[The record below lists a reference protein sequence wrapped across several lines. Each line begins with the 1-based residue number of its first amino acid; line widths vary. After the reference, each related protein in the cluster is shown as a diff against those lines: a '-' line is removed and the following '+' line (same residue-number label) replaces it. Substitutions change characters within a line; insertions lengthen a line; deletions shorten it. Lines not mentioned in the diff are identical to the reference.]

1 MWVLKKDPPDWRP
14 WCPHAPLCAGSLM
27 RLGGHPPPPYDPGLC
42 LLKASLG
49 DFLHLEKMVEVKA
62 SVLLTSYQEAG

>member
-1 MWVLKKDPPDWRP
+1 MRP
-14 WCPHAPLCAGSLM
+14 TGRRGAPTRPHAPAASCDSEATHRPLM
-27 RLGGHPPPPYDPGLC
+27 HPGLC

-49 DFLHLEKMVEVKA
+49 DFLHLEKLVEVKA